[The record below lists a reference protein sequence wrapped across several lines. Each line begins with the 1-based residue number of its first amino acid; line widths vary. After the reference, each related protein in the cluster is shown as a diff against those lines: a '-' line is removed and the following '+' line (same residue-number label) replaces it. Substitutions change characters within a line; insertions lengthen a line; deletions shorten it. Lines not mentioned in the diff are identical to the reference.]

1 MSRPLSYSFHLKDEA
16 RLFTVAC
23 HPVPGMKFQV
33 TESALCSLLQ
43 TGFHSSRMAV
53 KEQFST
59 LCEEYATVSS

>member
-16 RLFTVAC
+16 RLFNVAVV
-23 HPVPGMKFQV
+23 HVTQSQV
-33 TESALCSLLQ
+33 L

-53 KEQFST
+53 KEQFSS